1 MKTVAMITMKK
12 SFLLLIAGCTLSAAT
27 YAQEAVKDTVQVNK
41 EKSNE
46 TNSRNVMLNASSANG
61 PREISI
67 GLPGG
72 DVNVLENGLPVVYN
86 SNPHNVNTHWRGDG
100 SLEHVGLLKI
110 SETAITTGTVGY
122 AVNSHTQLGT
132 QKFRGKLN
140 YNTNHFGKQQIDL
153 NIRISTR
160 ELSSCVLLPIRTVPR
175 FIKQPSPNAIIRTA
189 VNYRLF
195 IITAIAAGPRMPR
208 PMPLLCMWVTEV

>member
-67 GLPGG
+67 GLMLMSSKM
-72 DVNVLENGLPVVYN
+72 VCQ
-86 SNPHNVNTHWRGDG
+86 S
-100 SLEHVGLLKI
+100 
-110 SETAITTGTVGY
+110 
-122 AVNSHTQLGT
+122 
-132 QKFRGKLN
+132 
-140 YNTNHFGKQQIDL
+140 
-153 NIRISTR
+153 STI
-160 ELSSCVLLPIRTVPR
+160 PIL
-175 FIKQPSPNAIIRTA
+175 I
-189 VNYRLF
+189 
-195 IITAIAAGPRMPR
+195 M
-208 PMPLLCMWVTEV
+208 